1 MMAQSFKSHFYV
13 SRQQIAEPS
22 EQARNVDRHD
32 DGDGDADGDDDV
44 GGERQ
49 TFDSAFRK
57 SQSHSGSFPFFKW
70 QKAIIIEISDK
81 LSFNGPNFFASPY
94 QALANEPAK
103 MPLSLQFF
111 L

>member
-1 MMAQSFKSHFYV
+1 MAQSFKSHFYV

-22 EQARNVDRHD
+22 EQARSVDRHD
-32 DGDGDADGDDDV
+32 DADDEGDDDV

-49 TFDSAFRK
+49 TFDAAFRK
-57 SQSHSGSFPFFKW
+57 SKSHSGSFPFFKW

>member
-1 MMAQSFKSHFYV
+1 MPQSFKSHFYV

-22 EQARNVDRHD
+22 EQARSVDRHD
-32 DGDGDADGDDDV
+32 DADGDADDDDDV

-49 TFDSAFRK
+49 TFDAAFRK
-57 SQSHSGSFPFFKW
+57 SKSHSGSFPFFKW

-94 QALANEPAK
+94 QALANELAK